1 MDAQEL
7 DINNDLY
14 DSRPTQRC
22 PQWYRKCYWMSV
34 LSRYF
39 PVSWQHSIGCHRLLK
54 DFQKCY

>member
-14 DSRPTQRC
+14 DRRPTQRC

-39 PVSWQHSIGCHRLLK
+39 QVSWQHSI
-54 DFQKCY
+54 